1 MNVFMVFI
9 FAAIIIE
16 FVVGVLKEK
25 LPEAVTRY
33 ANPNILSLLLGVV
46 VAFAFG
52 LDVFAALGMA
62 TAWLWLAY
70 LLTGILLAGG
80 SKLWHEL
87 VEKLRASRVAE

>member
-1 MNVFMVFI
+1 MAIFVAFL

-25 LPEAVTRY
+25 LPAVVIKY
-33 ANPNILSLLLGVV
+33 INPNILSLLFGVA

-52 LDVFAALGMA
+52 LDIFSALGMA

-87 VEKLRASRVAE
+87 ISKLRESRDGE